1 LPGIIFT
8 GHHLYRASSLPGIV
22 FTGHRLYRASILVG
36 LNGAMLGTNLTLKE
50 QLLAGAA
57 MALTF
62 IVCYVAGLQAGGH
75 W

>member
-1 LPGIIFT
+1 
-8 GHHLYRASSLPGIV
+8 
-22 FTGHRLYRASILVG
+22 
-36 LNGAMLGTNLTLKE
+36 MLGTNLSLKE

-62 IVCYVAGLQAGGH
+62 VVFYVAGLQFGGH

>member
-1 LPGIIFT
+1 VLT
-8 GHHLYRASSLPGIV
+8 RHHVSTRHHVLTFPLVYQSSTVI
-22 FTGHRLYRASILVG
+22 G
-36 LNGAMLGTNLTLKE
+36 LNDAMFGTNLTLKE

-62 IVCYVAGLQAGGH
+62 AVCYVAGLQAGGH

>member
-1 LPGIIFT
+1 V
-8 GHHLYRASSLPGIV
+8 IV
-22 FTGHRLYRASILVG
+22 
-36 LNGAMLGTNLTLKE
+36 LNDAMFGTNLTLKE

-62 IVCYVAGLQAGGH
+62 AVCYVAGLQAGGH